1 MIIPTWFFNGFTNY
15 RASRIANYLAE
26 HIPPG
31 ETLLDCG
38 CGTML
43 IAEMLQQRHGIK
55 AFGTDV
61 IHLDQSNHLF
71 CLCSG
76 ESLAFKTGAFD
87 NVCVIFALHHMSD
100 PVVALKEFLR
110 VTKKSL
116 VVLEDVYQNAF
127 ELRLLK
133 TLDYHGNRVISESM
147 SFPFNFKTES
157 EWMRIFD
164 HLKTKLTV
172 TESIRPNPCRPSR
185 HRLFA
190 LEKNIG

>member
-1 MIIPTWFFNGFTNY
+1 MIPSWLFNSITNY

-26 HIPPG
+26 YLRPG

-43 IAEMLQQRHGIK
+43 IAEMLQRRHGIK

-61 IHLDQSNHLF
+61 IHLHQSNHHF

-76 ESLAFKTGAFD
+76 ERLAFKTGAFD
-87 NVCVIFALHHMSD
+87 NVCVIFALHHMSN
-100 PVVALKEFLR
+100 PIVALSEFLR
-110 VTKKSL
+110 VTKKRL
-116 VVLEDVYQNAF
+116 IVLEDVYQNAF

-147 SFPFNFKTES
+147 SLPFNFKTES
-157 EWMRIFD
+157 EWKRIFEY
-164 HLKTKLTV
+164 LNTKLIV
-172 TESIRPNPCRPSR
+172 TESIRPNPLRLSR
-185 HRLFA
+185 HRLFI